1 MIRLQP
7 TRDALVLSLARRSIK
22 NFRAPLAPESL
33 SLCLAKE
40 KVTQEKGHPAWRF
53 PPIPGWKVRES
64 EPGFSAAR
72 PCTVEKAS
80 ASCRC
85 PLRGL
90 IVSAS
95 PPHRGPEQRARIGQ
109 LLLRCLH
116 SGIPAFT
123 CAHSPKNRQV
133 CTAALSQRRSRCA
146 PSAGQAW
153 PALSSGPLCGGEG
166 RTTRPEG
173 GSTGMSS
180 LFRPD
185 RSPAEKP
192 GRPSRTFHPWMG
204 GKRQAGC
211 RFLLVTSLLDKQK
224 RSDSGAEGARKPLI
238 QAISGAGAS
247 PGRGRGCAHR

>member
-153 PALSSGPLCGGEG
+153 PAHSSGPLCGGEAG
-166 RTTRPEG
+166 TTRPAGCSAG
-173 GSTGMSS
+173 GRAFLDGTRMYRRETRPSLTDLPPMEWAASAKRGVVFSWLLLFWTSKREVTRAPEAHESSTGY
-180 LFRPD
+180 
-185 RSPAEKP
+185 
-192 GRPSRTFHPWMG
+192 
-204 GKRQAGC
+204 
-211 RFLLVTSLLDKQK
+211 
-224 RSDSGAEGARKPLI
+224 
-238 QAISGAGAS
+238 
-247 PGRGRGCAHR
+247 